1 MPHFKGKYRIGSAR
15 LPSWDYSSSG
25 YYFITICTL
34 NRACFFGE
42 VIKGEMQLS
51 RLGEIGQRFWAE
63 IPNHT
68 RNATLDEYVVM
79 PNHVHGI
86 IIISQSGGAPTP
98 VPVETLPVETLP
110 VETLPVETLHATSLP
125 RPPRDPND
133 PMAVI
138 SPQAGSLAAMVRSYK
153 SAVSYWASHN
163 GRPDFGWQA
172 RYYDHIIRDEVN
184 LSKVRQYIRDNPL
197 NWHLDRENPAC
208 KAGDAV

>member
-15 LPSWDYSSSG
+15 LPSWDYTSGG

-51 RLGEIGQRFWAE
+51 RLGEIGRRFWAE
-63 IPNHT
+63 IPNHSQ
-68 RNATLDEYVVM
+68 NAALDEYVVM

-86 IIISQSGGAPTP
+86 IIISQSGVG
-98 VPVETLPVETLP
+98 TLPTSA
-110 VETLPVETLHATSLP
+110 ETLPVETLHATSLP

-163 GRPDFGWQA
+163 GRSDFGWQA
-172 RYYDHIIRDEVN
+172 RYYDHIIRDEET

-197 NWHLDRENPAC
+197 NWHLDRENPVN
-208 KAGDAV
+208 KRGAVV

>member
-15 LPSWDYSSSG
+15 LPSWDYTSSG

-34 NRACFFGE
+34 NRACFFGD
-42 VIKGEMQLS
+42 VIKGEMQPS

-68 RNATLDEYVVM
+68 RNAALDEYVVM

-86 IIISQSGGAPTP
+86 IIISQSGVGTPPTS
-98 VPVETLPVETLP
+98 VETLRSTP

-125 RPPRDPND
+125 RPPRDPNY

-172 RYYDHIIRDEVN
+172 RYYDHIIRDEET

-197 NWHLDRENPAC
+197 NWHLDRENPVF
-208 KAGDAV
+208 KAGDAP

>member
-15 LPSWDYSSSG
+15 LPSWDYTSSG

-34 NRACFFGE
+34 NRACFFGD
-42 VIKGEMQLS
+42 VIKGEMQPS

-68 RNATLDEYVVM
+68 RNAALDEYVVM

-86 IIISQSGGAPTP
+86 IIISQSGVGTPPTS
-98 VPVETLPVETLP
+98 VETLRST
-110 VETLPVETLHATSLP
+110 PVETLHATSLP

-133 PMAVI
+133 PMSVI

-172 RYYDHIIRDEVN
+172 RYHDHIIRDEEN
-184 LSKVRQYIRDNPL
+184 LSQVRQYLRDNPL
-197 NWHLDRENPAC
+197 NWHLDRENPVY
-208 KAGDAV
+208 KAGDAP